1 MLDLFWNY
9 FIHFFAAALAI
20 FSAIGAIMLPVT
32 IGLKIADFFEKRKKK
47 TEDLAETEE

>member
-1 MLDLFWNY
+1 MFDLFWNY
-9 FIHFFAAALAI
+9 FIHFFAAILAVFGAL
-20 FSAIGAIMLPVT
+20 GAIMLPAT